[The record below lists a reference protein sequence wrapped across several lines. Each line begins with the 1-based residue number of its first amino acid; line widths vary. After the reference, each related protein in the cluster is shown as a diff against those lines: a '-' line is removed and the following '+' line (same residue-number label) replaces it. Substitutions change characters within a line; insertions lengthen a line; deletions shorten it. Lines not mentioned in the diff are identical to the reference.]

1 MVGGSG
7 PGGERP
13 GPGAGSG
20 SGNHTSNSSNNN
32 NNNNSNNHNGGAGGG
47 TTTGVDGPQ
56 ARAIHDWEEALAEAD
71 GYSFD
76 DSDRFEEDS
85 LCSWSSEA
93 ESLINHWR
101 GWRRLPA
108 GFGISKKSEGQFYF
122 FNFYFFI
129 TGLCNYPFFVPAFY
143 GCPAINFSLQKIPLQ
158 FFFRPLRTVIV
169 KIYIFFNL

>member
-20 SGNHTSNSSNNN
+20 SGNNHNNNHNN
-32 NNNNSNNHNGGAGGG
+32 NNNNSHNNNNNNHGNNNHAAGGAGGN

-93 ESLINHWR
+93 ESLINNWR
-101 GWRRLPA
+101 GWRRPPA
-108 GFGISKKSEGQFYF
+108 GFGISKKPEGQFYF
-122 FNFYFFI
+122 FFLHQIQYFFS
-129 TGLCNYPFFVPAFY
+129 
-143 GCPAINFSLQKIPLQ
+143 FS
-158 FFFRPLRTVIV
+158 THSM
-169 KIYIFFNL
+169 